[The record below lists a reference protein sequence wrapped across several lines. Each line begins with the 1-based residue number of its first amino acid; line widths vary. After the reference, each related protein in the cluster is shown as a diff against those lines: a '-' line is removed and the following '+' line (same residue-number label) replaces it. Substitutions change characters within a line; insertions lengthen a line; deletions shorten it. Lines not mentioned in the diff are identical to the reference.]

1 MGGFEALRADS
12 FDRLHHGPVGGAP
25 STSKTALCGGGATQP
40 SRVNQNAS
48 SHNRRYFAFMA
59 TANEIAGEAR
69 AIETSPTL
77 QPGSQPAPLIVAEML
92 RNLASLVA
100 DLAER
105 VEQVERRGS

>member
-1 MGGFEALRADS
+1 
-12 FDRLHHGPVGGAP
+12 
-25 STSKTALCGGGATQP
+25 
-40 SRVNQNAS
+40 
-48 SHNRRYFAFMA
+48 MA